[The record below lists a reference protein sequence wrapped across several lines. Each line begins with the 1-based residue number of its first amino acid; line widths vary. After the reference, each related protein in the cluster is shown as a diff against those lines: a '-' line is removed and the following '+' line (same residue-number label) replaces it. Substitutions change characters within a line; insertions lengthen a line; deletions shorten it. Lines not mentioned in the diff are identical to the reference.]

1 LWKFIEG
8 KSRIDLSCAVRKII
22 SRQLLIATII
32 CLTIGLTSCGRAEG
46 SKYLSGELIN
56 SPYLDTDLPTNVE
69 PAVLG
74 SLINYVDA
82 LNIALHT
89 GNVLPI
95 RLSAMTGCGC
105 LKIADNFQSIY
116 ATSNLVGGAYKI
128 TSIAPVLNTPAEVQ
142 LKVRVFMSDTKHI
155 NRKSRK
161 SENWAASNIDT
172 TFIFK
177 PIESTW
183 WLVATE

>member
-1 LWKFIEG
+1 MVVG
-8 KSRIDLSCAVRKII
+8 LS
-22 SRQLLIATII
+22 
-32 CLTIGLTSCGRAEG
+32 SCGRAEG
-46 SKYLSGELIN
+46 SNYLSGELIN
-56 SPYLDTDLPTNVE
+56 SPSLDTALPSNVE
-69 PAVLG
+69 PAVLS

-82 LNIALHT
+82 INIALHT

-95 RLSAMTGCGC
+95 RLAAMAGCGC

-128 TSIAPVLNTPAEVQ
+128 TSIAPVLNTADEVR

-161 SENWAASNIDT
+161 SEDWAASNIDT

-177 PIESTW
+177 PIDGTW
-183 WLVATE
+183 WMVGSQ

>member
-1 LWKFIEG
+1 M
-8 KSRIDLSCAVRKII
+8 RKII

-32 CLTIGLTSCGRAEG
+32 WLTIGLTGCGRAEG

-56 SPYLDTDLPTNVE
+56 SPSLDTDLPTNVE

-128 TSIAPVLNTPAEVQ
+128 TSIAPVLNTPEEVR

-161 SENWAASNIDT
+161 SEDWAASNIDT

-177 PIESTW
+177 PIEGTW